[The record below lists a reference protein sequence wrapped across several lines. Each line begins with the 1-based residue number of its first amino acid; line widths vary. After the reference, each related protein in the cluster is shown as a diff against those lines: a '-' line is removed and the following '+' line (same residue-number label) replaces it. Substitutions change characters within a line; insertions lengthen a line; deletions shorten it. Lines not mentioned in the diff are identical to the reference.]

1 MKKPIHLIILF
12 SILISSACTG
22 NSNPETKENTRVLM
36 ENTTD
41 EQGLQRMQV
50 SRTEQTVS
58 LKGNDYKISLARIP
72 DDNLPIVDSEV
83 GDKFVDNKITLNIT
97 QGGKN
102 VIDRTF
108 TKKDFSSIAGEQFLQ
123 KSILEGMVFDKVTP
137 QGMVFAVSI
146 SYPQTDLYFPISLT
160 VSADGKTSMKKDE
173 LMEEIY
179 TSEE

>member
-1 MKKPIHLIILF
+1 MKKIFYSIILY
-12 SILISSACTG
+12 SSVILSACTG
-22 NSNPETKENTRVLM
+22 NKAPEKKENTRVLM

-50 SRTEQTVS
+50 SRTEQTVP
-58 LKGNDYKISLARIP
+58 LKGNDYKISLARVP

-83 GDKFVDNKITLNIT
+83 GDKFVDNKITLNIIKE
-97 QGGKN
+97 GKS

-108 TKKDFSSIAGEQFLQ
+108 TKKDFSSLTGEQFLQ
-123 KSILEGMVFDKVTP
+123 KSILEGMVFDKVTA

-160 VSADGKTSMKKDE
+160 VSTDGKISMKKDE

-179 TSEE
+179 TDEE